1 MATRLGDERR
11 EATVAIGRSHHL
23 YSVGD
28 NEGACEAGERAM
40 LLARR
45 SGDRELEGQATYY
58 ASLPLM
64 ALGQYRTATGP
75 LRGLVDTFENG
86 IAGDG
91 PARWDAGHA
100 LICSFLARCLAE
112 VGEFREALAFGERGL
127 ARAEKRENPFQ
138 VATTCLGLGSAYLVK
153 GDLSN
158 AIGHLRRALALIEV
172 HDIGVFLPATSACLG
187 LALAR
192 SEQRVEGLPLLDRAV
207 RRARFMGISAGCAR
221 FMAYLAEGHL
231 LNGQIAEARR
241 GAEDA
246 LEYARDH
253 RESGHEAFVLRLLG
267 DVAAREGAAGS
278 RQAPQALYTD
288 ALALACKLEMRPLAA
303 LCHLRLG
310 ILLAEDSGG
319 KRGSDDRARAV
330 EMLQQMDM
338 KFWLEVPSSA

>member
-1 MATRLGDERR
+1 
-11 EATVAIGRSHHL
+11 
-23 YSVGD
+23 
-28 NEGACEAGERAM
+28 
-40 LLARR
+40 
-45 SGDRELEGQATYY
+45 
-58 ASLPLM
+58 
-64 ALGQYRTATGP
+64 
-75 LRGLVDTFENG
+75 
-86 IAGDG
+86 
-91 PARWDAGHA
+91 
-100 LICSFLARCLAE
+100 
-112 VGEFREALAFGERGL
+112 
-127 ARAEKRENPFQ
+127 
-138 VATTCLGLGSAYLVK
+138 
-153 GDLSN
+153 
-158 AIGHLRRALALIEV
+158 
-172 HDIGVFLPATSACLG
+172 
-187 LALAR
+187 
-192 SEQRVEGLPLLDRAV
+192 
-207 RRARFMGISAGCAR
+207 MGISAGCAR